1 MLYVEKINSIWQ
13 IADFLENSVHV
24 VVARTDQDSQ
34 IFPTST
40 STLHEFNYV
49 RPAGRTL
56 TPSSSECNIIATP
69 WPLRV
74 VVMLE
79 SMFRVLLHLQQAPD
93 VGSKPSVGIRCQEI
107 VGVQYQIIRICFVA
121 GRPDLQA
128 SSTGRLLAQP
138 HHLDN
143 LI

>member
-56 TPSSSECNIIATP
+56 TPSSSECNIIAAP
-69 WPLRV
+69 WPLRSNQCF
-74 VVMLE
+74 E
-79 SMFRVLLHLQQAPD
+79 SCYIFSQASD
-93 VGSKPSVGIRCQEI
+93 VGSKLRVRIR
-107 VGVQYQIIRICFVA
+107 YQIIRICFVA
-121 GRPDLQA
+121 DRPDLQA
-128 SSTGRLLAQP
+128 SGAARIFRPPA
-138 HHLDN
+138 LDCCLPN
-143 LI
+143 LIISIT